1 MHWLLP
7 EIWKCS
13 LNFFFSQTTFVK
25 LSSEFCNLLKNRNI
39 SPSEQIWTGWGWK
52 SQVSMSHFSYQVRP
66 HPSLV
71 DRQTNMTK
79 TLPLSILCMQAVKIP
94 EYLRV
99 LPQIRHKH
107 WNFHRW
113 QSRIVPLRSSSSI
126 RGGKGG
132 VCLHQEKRRCPLYS
146 VGSRRTN
153 RWRIAYR
160 MHCYCGIGGT
170 RKVQLYIIEHRSNSK
185 RR

>member
-1 MHWLLP
+1 MEVSSVHVSFVL
-7 EIWKCS
+7 S
-13 LNFFFSQTTFVK
+13 GQT
-25 LSSEFCNLLKNRNI
+25 
-39 SPSEQIWTGWGWK
+39 P
-52 SQVSMSHFSYQVRP
+52 
-66 HPSLV
+66 PSLV

-79 TLPLSILCMQAVKIP
+79 TSPLSILCMQAVKIP

-146 VGSRRTN
+146 VGSRIK

-160 MHCYCGIGGT
+160 MHCYCWIGGT
-170 RKVQLYIIEHRSNSK
+170 RKVQTVYHWTQVEFEKKITLNFHYEEKQICSLSQASFNAIISGN
-185 RR
+185 